1 MVNLHRLPRTILLG
15 LSVFLVAFFLTSSI
29 MGVFGFESPT
39 ANPPLDNVH
48 TPVNVSENTQYKIG
62 ELGVARLLD
71 TNDNSYY
78 VNPGGPDSKLSGN
91 LNIQDGDVQLGATS
105 IKDGTG
111 SSPTTPEKISTNL
124 NADLLDGYNA
134 NDLLSAASAGSGA
147 MFTAWGYCSD
157 SICSVGEGSPACP
170 AGWTEAYAG
179 FGPFVETT
187 VYKQSPST
195 IPGFAA
201 VGSLSVEVC
210 ASSKKIVG
218 YIRQEIN
225 GNSSNTPNTYSA
237 GGVTG
242 GGSEMYSTCRV
253 CVK

>member
-1 MVNLHRLPRTILLG
+1 
-15 LSVFLVAFFLTSSI
+15 

-48 TPVNVSENTQYKIG
+48 APVNVSENTQYKIG

-157 SICSVGEGSPACP
+157 SICSAGEGAPACP

-179 FGPFVETT
+179 FGPFFETT
-187 VYKQSPST
+187 SYKQST
-195 IPGFAA
+195 YAT

-210 ASSKKIVG
+210 ASSKQIVG
-218 YIRQEIN
+218 YSKGEVN
-225 GNSSNTPNTYSA
+225 NSSFNSPTIYPA
-237 GGVTG
+237 GGTIS
-242 GGSEMYSTCRV
+242 GGSQLYSTCRV